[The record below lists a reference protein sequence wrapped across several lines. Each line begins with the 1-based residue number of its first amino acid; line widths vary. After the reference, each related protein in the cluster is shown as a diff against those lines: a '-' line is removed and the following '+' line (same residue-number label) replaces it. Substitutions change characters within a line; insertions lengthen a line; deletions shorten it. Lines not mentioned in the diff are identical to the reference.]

1 MIIDFSNV
9 NGGGGSSGYTLPIA
23 SQSTLGGIKVGQNLT
38 IDSGGTLSADAQAV
52 SVATTATTGVVQ
64 VGSGLSITS
73 GGVLSTDIDLSNY
86 AEKSELSGYV
96 QTSAMSGYVETSA
109 LTDYATNESLSA
121 YQTTQGMS
129 GYVETSDLENYATT
143 DDLED
148 YATKGEVDD
157 YYSHMK
163 YVETEYPLISGV
175 YIDKV
180 NEDSAILYYG
190 AKSSF
195 AIKYDQMFQSQ
206 EGEPIEL
213 ANSGNFVDFKAKY
226 DYVDDLIKVEYA
238 SSVDD
243 FEEWTEVIDGD
254 TIEITFGDVVA
265 KAAVGITFN
274 GSVTINYELGLIRV
288 DFNAEDGWVV
298 DSVGN
303 FNSEWTKIA
312 DKDGNP
318 LPKSFNGM
326 LYNEE
331 GKLQKGDYYL
341 VTNNGNEQITVDP
354 PYSDTFGIE
363 IFNIYIDADA
373 TILKTDYNKE
383 ENNQKKG
390 TRSLPP
396 YVRIY
401 RDMDNNLVFEV
412 YNGQDTTE
420 YTYEYEDG
428 MSVGIDMDGYSLIN
442 GEQQD
447 EIIEGGG
454 MTFSDTTLFREDE
467 DANAKFVNFCIKQYD
482 EDNDE
487 YYDLYYDIY
496 LKYKYKENGMSCVL
510 ASENYES
517 IISNYSSDA
526 ELHFELFSNDEYRIS
541 KLEKAIEELQNGGGG
556 GGEEE

>member
-1 MIIDFSNV
+1 MVISFKNI
-9 NGGGGSSGYTLPIA
+9 NGGGGSGYTLPIA

-86 AEKSELSGYV
+86 AEKS
-96 QTSAMSGYVETSA
+96 
-109 LTDYATNESLSA
+109 
-121 YQTTQGMS
+121 
-129 GYVETSDLENYATT
+129 
-143 DDLED
+143 DLED
-148 YATKGEVDD
+148 YATKEEVDD

-163 YVETEYPLISGV
+163 YVETDNSTISGV
-175 YIDKV
+175 YIDKM
-180 NEDSAILYYG
+180 NGEAALCYDG

-195 AIKYDQMFQSQ
+195 AIKYNQMFQSQ
-206 EGEPIEL
+206 EGEPIKL
-213 ANSGNFVDFKAKY
+213 ANSGNFVYFRAKY
-226 DYVDDLIKVEYA
+226 DYVDDLVKVEYA
-238 SSVDD
+238 SSVDG
-243 FEEWTEVIDGD
+243 FEEWTEVTYDD
-254 TIEITFGDVVA
+254 TIEITFGDRGA

-274 GSVTINYELGLIRV
+274 GYVTLDGDLGLIKV

-298 DSVGN
+298 DSVGS
-303 FNSEWTKIA
+303 FTSEWTKIA
-312 DKDGNP
+312 DNNGNP

-363 IFNIYIDADA
+363 IENIYLDANA

-383 ENNQKKG
+383 ENNPKKG
-390 TRSLPP
+390 TRALPP

-401 RDMDNNLVFEV
+401 RDKDNNLVFEV
-412 YNGQDTTE
+412 YNGQDTIE

-428 MSVGIDMDGYSLIN
+428 MSVGIDMNGYSLIN

-454 MTFSDTTLFREDE
+454 MTFSDTTLFRENE
-467 DANAKFVNFCIKQYD
+467 DANAKFRSFCIKQYN

-487 YYDLYYDIY
+487 YYDLWYDIY
-496 LKYKYKENGMSCVL
+496 LKYNRNGISYVL
-510 ASENYES
+510 ATYNYDN

-526 ELHFELFSNDEYRIS
+526 ELHFELFSNDESRIS